1 MKPGTPHGDDDD
13 LIRLYHAAADRVG
26 GAPSPAVGDA
36 VRAHARVMA
45 ALRQGADPPDTPV
58 VPDAGRDTAANAAR
72 WRVSMLA
79 SLAVVALAGLLVL
92 QFDRGTPQ
100 EQDLVRAPDAV
111 VPLRGGAERSAS
123 VSAQQSASESARD
136 LPQARA
142 PAAATATANDA
153 AAAAAATPAA
163 GPARGARNGADAVSA
178 KALAPAPPAASTRP
192 TAEAAADASAT
203 AAPPMAEATG
213 SLRAAPSPERFAGAA
228 RPGAMADDAHGMA
241 AAGNWP
247 ALASRLAAG
256 MSVDVRD
263 AMGRTL
269 LMRAAGAGQVD
280 MVRRLLD
287 AGADPRLVDSGG
299 RTAGDGARRAGRP
312 DIAALLD
319 EAQRDRGPGR

>member
-1 MKPGTPHGDDDD
+1 MNPGTPHGDDDD

-45 ALRQGADPPDTPV
+45 ASRQPADPPDIPV
-58 VPDAGRDTAANAAR
+58 VPDAGQDKASNAAR

-79 SLAVVALAGLLVL
+79 SLALVALAGLLVL
-92 QFDRGTPQ
+92 QFDRGRPQ

-111 VPLRGGAERSAS
+111 VAQRGDAERSAS
-123 VSAQQSASESARD
+123 LPAPQSAVESARD

-142 PAAATATANDA
+142 TATDA
-153 AAAAAATPAA
+153 APAPAPAPAPVA
-163 GPARGARNGADAVSA
+163 GPTRGAPNGADAVSA
-178 KALAPAPPAASTRP
+178 KALAPAPPAASTR
-192 TAEAAADASAT
+192 ADAAAAAGAPAT
-203 AAPPMAEATG
+203 AAPPLAEANRA
-213 SLRAAPSPERFAGAA
+213 LRAVPSPEPLAGAV
-228 RPGAMADDAHGMA
+228 RPDVMADDAHGMA

-256 MSVDVRD
+256 MAVDVRD
-263 AMGRTL
+263 ALGRTL

-287 AGADPRLVDSGG
+287 AGADPRLVDTGG
-299 RTAGDGARRAGRP
+299 RTAGDWARRAERL
-312 DIAALLD
+312 DIASMLD
-319 EAQRDRGPGR
+319 DAQRNPGAGR

>member
-45 ALRQGADPPDTPV
+45 ASRQGADPPDTPV

-111 VPLRGGAERSAS
+111 VPLTGDAERSAS
-123 VSAQQSASESARD
+123 VPAPQSASESARD

-142 PAAATATANDA
+142 PAAATAGQRRRRGSGSDTGGWGR
-153 AAAAAATPAA
+153 A
-163 GPARGARNGADAVSA
+163 GGAGTVP
-178 KALAPAPPAASTRP
+178 LPYPPRRWRQRRRP
-192 TAEAAADASAT
+192 HRSGQPPGRPQDASAA

-213 SLRAAPSPERFAGAA
+213 SLRAAPS
-228 RPGAMADDAHGMA
+228 
-241 AAGNWP
+241 
-247 ALASRLAAG
+247 
-256 MSVDVRD
+256 
-263 AMGRTL
+263 
-269 LMRAAGAGQVD
+269 
-280 MVRRLLD
+280 
-287 AGADPRLVDSGG
+287 
-299 RTAGDGARRAGRP
+299 
-312 DIAALLD
+312 
-319 EAQRDRGPGR
+319 